1 MRVADLVTA
10 SVLLLVGGV
19 VVFDAVGIGIG
30 WGTDGPK
37 SGFFPFWLGM
47 LLIAACARI
56 RGQAARRVAA
66 KPSVRREQLGPV
78 LKVLWPAVA
87 LVVLTLSLGLYVSAA
102 LYTGFYMRWI
112 GRHSWLAVL
121 AVAVLFPLATFF
133 IFEKWF
139 LVPMPKGPLEAWLG
153 QSAMGIENLLLGFH
167 IAIT

>member
-47 LLIAACARI
+47 LLIAACALI
-56 RGQAARRVAA
+56 LGQAARRVDA
-66 KPSVRREQLGPV
+66 KPFVRREQLGPV

-121 AVAVLFPLATFF
+121 AVARPFPLPTFF
-133 IFEKWF
+133 IFGKWV
-139 LVPMPKGPLEAWLG
+139 LVPMPQGPLEAGVWAVGEGSRELPF
-153 QSAMGIENLLLGFH
+153 ALH
-167 IAIT
+167 